1 MLEVSTRSILCTKK
15 KIKNFIIA
23 LRLALM
29 ASLQTSAEN
38 LVLKACFHV
47 PWIL

>member
-1 MLEVSTRSILCTKK
+1 MLEVSHALSYVQKK

-29 ASLQTSAEN
+29 TSLQTSTEN